1 MPDSPRPPGSIDFEL
16 TDFTDARHS
25 LNQPP
30 EGLIEAQ
37 RLAPDYWVERRRSSL
52 PSDRALTGHTME
64 WVMRLP
70 SELRPVQLCER
81 FPRVAN
87 AIALAS
93 TDSAQEQRMLT
104 SLLTDRR
111 GKRRGFPADVHLE
124 LERIS
129 LSLPDAGTAVPA
141 PSQPSQLALPS
152 PPAKA

>member
-1 MPDSPRPPGSIDFEL
+1 MPDSSRPLGSIDFEL
-16 TDFTDARHS
+16 TDFTDARHT
-25 LNQPP
+25 LDQPP

-37 RLAPDYWVERRRSSL
+37 RLAPDYWVQRRRALL

-70 SELRPVQLCER
+70 SELRPIQLCER

-87 AIALAS
+87 SIALAS
-93 TDSAQEQRMLT
+93 TDSVQEQRVLT

-111 GKRRGFPADVHLE
+111 GKRRGFPADVQLE

-129 LSLPDAGTAVPA
+129 LSLPDAGIAARP
-141 PSQPSQLALPS
+141 PSPPTLPS
-152 PPAKA
+152 PPTKA